1 MPIARCSAIHPT
13 IIVVSARKRAAKAT
27 FTESPLEACGLS
39 EIEGQDF
46 AAACRPPAPPR
57 GTLVPGKQTTSP
69 LKDPSVIERITR
81 DMDDPLNHDSP
92 WKDTIDQFT
101 RSFLEVTF
109 PDVAAGIDWS
119 VQPKSLEQELREITP
134 ASDIGAKRIDKLLNV
149 RLLNGTDQWLFIHI
163 EVQMQHDRDL
173 PRRLFIYHYRI
184 FDRYGVSP
192 LTLAILGDASRTWR
206 PTSYRH
212 RHFGCGITFHF
223 RICKTIDFK
232 GKLDDPRHRHQQ
244 ALFVIAAHLGTQQHR
259 HNPAHLSAYRVDL
272 TIQLTHEGY
281 TDSEIHRLLR
291 LIDWLM
297 PLPDELRIQFRNQ
310 LQQRLP
316 AKTMPH
322 ITLFEE
328 LALKEGLEK
337 GLVEGRQEG
346 IVQTAREAVLDVL
359 DTRFGQVPASVRER
373 VNSLCNEPTLKDL
386 LRRAVRVSSLD
397 EFQAAL

>member
-1 MPIARCSAIHPT
+1 MLRGWVILKPPIST
-13 IIVVSARKRAAKAT
+13 
-27 FTESPLEACGLS
+27 LCGP
-39 EIEGQDF
+39 F
-46 AAACRPPAPPR
+46 
-57 GTLVPGKQTTSP
+57 
-69 LKDPSVIERITR
+69 
-81 DMDDPLNHDSP
+81 
-92 WKDTIDQFT
+92 W
-101 RSFLEVTF
+101 VTA
-109 PDVAAGIDWS
+109 D
-119 VQPKSLEQELREITP
+119 KQELREITP
-134 ASDIGAKRIDKLLNV
+134 ASEIGAKRVDKLLNV

-192 LTLAILGDASRTWR
+192 LTLAILGDTSRKWR

-212 RHFGCGITFHF
+212 QRFGCGITFHF
-223 RICKTIDFK
+223 RICKTIDFQ

-259 HNPAHLSAYRVDL
+259 RNPAHLSAYRVDL

-297 PLPDELRIQFRNQ
+297 PLPDELKIQFRNQ

-316 AKTMPH
+316 DKTMPH

-328 LALKEGLEK
+328 LALKEGLKK

-346 IVQTAREAVLDVL
+346 LVEGLEKGILQTAREAVLDVL

-373 VNSLCNEPTLKDL
+373 VNDIGSEPRLKDL
-386 LRRAVRVSSLD
+386 LRRAVRASSLD